1 MNYVILVII
10 TLKIIYLLHNM
21 KNKWWIIMKFSK
33 GINTLLLIFTM
44 NQTFSGK
51 KYTNFELNIVF

>member
-1 MNYVILVII
+1 
-10 TLKIIYLLHNM
+10 
-21 KNKWWIIMKFSK
+21 MKFSK